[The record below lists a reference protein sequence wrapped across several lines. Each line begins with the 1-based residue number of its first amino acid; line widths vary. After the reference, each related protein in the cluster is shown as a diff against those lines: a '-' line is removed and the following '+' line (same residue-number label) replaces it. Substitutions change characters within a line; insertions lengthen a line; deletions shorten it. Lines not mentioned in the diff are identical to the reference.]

1 MHKDSEVIT
10 TCCRLAAKM
19 QPARRFKY
27 VKKETREILRP
38 FNHPVLTPQVTWTVA
53 SWQTEQ
59 LAVFSWCLVTAE
71 KWTGFN
77 FVVLFPKLFLWPQK
91 TLPLPLP
98 SQSAECL
105 TTSVPAVITSDS
117 VWWNDKKGHLK
128 RMENKGCCSN
138 YFLLNNSFSRDKLL
152 VIKWGIE
159 RHARSSVVI
168 IKLLI

>member
-1 MHKDSEVIT
+1 
-10 TCCRLAAKM
+10 M

-77 FVVLFPKLFLWPQK
+77 FVVLFPKLFLWPHRK
-91 TLPLPLP
+91 HFHCHFPHSL
-98 SQSAECL
+98 QSALQPQCLLWSPVTTWKEASQWRNLDSPISCYAAASLCRLAALFGGTIRKAIWNAWKTKAVVLITSCL
-105 TTSVPAVITSDS
+105 TIAFPET
-117 VWWNDKKGHLK
+117 N
-128 RMENKGCCSN
+128 C
-138 YFLLNNSFSRDKLL
+138 
-152 VIKWGIE
+152 
-159 RHARSSVVI
+159 
-168 IKLLI
+168 

>member
-77 FVVLFPKLFLWPQK
+77 FVVLFPKLFLWPHRK
-91 TLPLPLP
+91 HFHCHFPHSL
-98 SQSAECL
+98 QSALQPQCL
-105 TTSVPAVITSDS
+105 LWSPVTVFGGTIRKAIWNAWKTKAVVLITSC
-117 VWWNDKKGHLK
+117 LK
-128 RMENKGCCSN
+128 IAFPETNC
-138 YFLLNNSFSRDKLL
+138 
-152 VIKWGIE
+152 
-159 RHARSSVVI
+159 
-168 IKLLI
+168 